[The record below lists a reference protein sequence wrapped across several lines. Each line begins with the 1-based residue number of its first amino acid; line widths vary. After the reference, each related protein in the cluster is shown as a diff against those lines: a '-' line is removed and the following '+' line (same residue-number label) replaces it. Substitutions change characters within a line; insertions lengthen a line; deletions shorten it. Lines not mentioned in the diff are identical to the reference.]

1 MLHAAVFL
9 RLDHALDRAHLLAAL
24 PTTAVQGME
33 QVKIDMIGL
42 QALELLCQQAVEI
55 VFSLI
60 HPGRR
65 LGGQI
70 DLVAVATRQR
80 LTHDLLG
87 VAAYVVERGID
98 VVDAVVDGVVHHFD
112 GFFDIHFFDARG
124 VACLATFFQRKAH
137 HAEAERAYLAA
148 CFADLSIFHVRDS
161 FQYSLFVSSL
171 LRHNEALRQE
181 VHGIDRHAL

>member
-9 RLDHALDRAHLLAAL
+9 RLDHALNSTDLLAAL
-24 PTTAVQGME
+24 PTAAVQGME
-33 QVKIDMIGL
+33 QVEIDMVGL
-42 QALELLCQQAVEI
+42 QALKLLCEQAIEI

-60 HPGRR
+60 HPGGR

-87 VAAYVVERGID
+87 VAAHIVERGID
-98 VVDAVVDGVVHHFD
+98 VVDAVIDGVMHHFD
-112 GFFDIHFFDARG
+112 GLFDIHFFDVRS
-124 VACLATFFQRKAH
+124 VACLAAFFQRKAH

-148 CFADLSIFHVRDS
+148 CFADLSIFHRMGS
-161 FQYSLFVSSL
+161 FHFNLFISSL
-171 LRHNEALRQE
+171 LRHHEAVRQE

>member
-1 MLHAAVFL
+1 
-9 RLDHALDRAHLLAAL
+9 
-24 PTTAVQGME
+24 ME
-33 QVKIDMIGL
+33 QVEIDMIGL
-42 QALELLCQQAVEI
+42 QTLELLCEQAIEI
-55 VFSLI
+55 VFGLV

-98 VVDAVVDGVVHHFD
+98 VVDAVIDGVVHHFD